1 MNDKKCPNCNAILS
15 LKDGLYECDYCSSKF
30 NEEELN
36 NNLKNI
42 LNIDDSFDYN
52 AYDIPTN
59 IIPFNKSIDDF
70 IYIINSNTFGKFFI
84 PKVFKKIKK
93 ENVKKVYVPF
103 YLFDIRGEGDTI
115 LKCTDINAKAKEDDK
130 HIYVKKYKTTINS
143 KCDFIKLP
151 ICANSEFDMDILNGI
166 EPFNKDNS
174 ISFNKDTFSNEL
186 LIEKDIDVK
195 KSLCLVS
202 SKVKYIIND
211 LVMKKSEHKI
221 SVIDSNNTKF
231 DLINCYLVYYP
242 IYYYEIDY
250 NNSKYYYSMNGDDGK
265 NDFDIP
271 ISNSKMIIFTIS
283 FMIFIFVI
291 VFLLLLN
298 L

>member
-1 MNDKKCPNCNAILS
+1 
-15 LKDGLYECDYCSSKF
+15 
-30 NEEELN
+30 
-36 NNLKNI
+36 
-42 LNIDDSFDYN
+42 
-52 AYDIPTN
+52 
-59 IIPFNKSIDDF
+59 
-70 IYIINSNTFGKFFI
+70 
-84 PKVFKKIKK
+84 
-93 ENVKKVYVPF
+93 
-103 YLFDIRGEGDTI
+103 
-115 LKCTDINAKAKEDDK
+115 
-130 HIYVKKYKTTINS
+130 
-143 KCDFIKLP
+143 
-151 ICANSEFDMDILNGI
+151 MDILNGI